1 MSRYNIYQKPCPA
14 CGVAVSTD
22 AKSCNCGY
30 SFECSDGDTL
40 LPEEQ
45 LLQEEEL
52 FEAYLEARVGQ
63 TVAMVESA
71 RAEFAAD
78 TVNPGKADRLL
89 QAVQEALTLRD
100 ERDAQATKIAQ
111 VREAARAAR
120 ERLEPASLDTP
131 AMSAEAT
138 EDFKAKQA
146 AKAEKIVEAFTDTQ
160 TKTCPH
166 CKTVLP
172 VTSALCLCGY
182 IFARADFLLPRAA
195 DVNLPEGL
203 FQPK

>member
-1 MSRYNIYQKPCPA
+1 M
-14 CGVAVSTD
+14 
-22 AKSCNCGY
+22 
-30 SFECSDGDTL
+30 